1 MLLVSVAILVLQAL
15 GQIRDVARL
24 PRQQKCGGY
33 DCRVGHICVG
43 AALLWSLL
51 PRPRIDLL
59 DTATSF
65 SFLLLPPLLLRHSEN
80 QALDMVSCLGIWV
93 SLITRAHLAL
103 YWPVIT

>member
-24 PRQQKCGGY
+24 FRQQKCGGY

-43 AALLWSLL
+43 GTLLWSLL
-51 PRPRIDLL
+51 PGSRIDLL

-65 SFLLLPPLLLRHSEN
+65 SILHLLPLLLRHSLI
-80 QALDMVSCLGIWV
+80 QVLDMVSHLGIWA
-93 SLITRAHLAL
+93 SSTTRAYLAL

>member
-43 AALLWSLL
+43 VTLLWSLL
-51 PRPRIDLL
+51 PGTRIDLL

-65 SFLLLPPLLLRHSEN
+65 SFSTPTPTLAS
-80 QALDMVSCLGIWV
+80 ALKGPG
-93 SLITRAHLAL
+93 A
-103 YWPVIT
+103 